1 MKMKSERTPLFVH
14 AIFIFC
20 SAAAILPLLLV
31 IAISFSSENDIIK
44 YGYSFIPHHFTTYAY
59 KYVFNDPHVLF
70 RAYSNTIIATVVGTL
85 VCMGITSA
93 LAYPLSRKSMPG
105 RRFFTFYVVLTILFN
120 GGLVPWY
127 IVMRNFL
134 HFKDNIWA
142 LIIPGLLL
150 NGFNVLIM
158 RTFFANTIPTEL
170 LEAANM
176 DGAGEF
182 RIFAQIV
189 IPLSKP
195 VYATIGLFATLAYW
209 NDWYNSMIFQI
220 RQDNFSMQY
229 ILQRILINIQI
240 LSQSKSNNAGV
251 AFAALPQETSRMA
264 MAIIAIGPII
274 FAYPFFQKYFI
285 KGLTIGAVKG

>member
-1 MKMKSERTPLFVH
+1 MNSQKTPWFVH
-14 AIFIFC
+14 VIFLFC
-20 SAAAILPLLLV
+20 SAAAILPLLL
-31 IAISFSSENDIIK
+31 IIIISFSSENSIIK
-44 YGYSFIPHHFTTYAY
+44 YGYSFFPHEFSMYAY
-59 KYVFNDPHVLF
+59 KYVFSDPHTLI
-70 RAYSNTIIATVVGTL
+70 RAYSNTIFATVVGTL
-85 VCMGITSA
+85 VCMCITSA
-93 LAYPLSRKSMPG
+93 LAYPLSRKSMPL
-105 RRFFTFYVVLTILFN
+105 RKFFMFYVVLTILFN

-127 IVMRNFL
+127 IVMKNYL
-134 HFKDNIWA
+134 HLNDNLWA
-142 LIIPGLLL
+142 LVIPGLLL

-158 RTFFANTIPTEL
+158 RTFFSNTIPVEL

-189 IPLSKP
+189 VPLSKP

-209 NDWYNSMIFQI
+209 NDWYNSMLFQVNK
-220 RQDNFSMQY
+220 DNYSMQY
-229 ILQRILINIQI
+229 VLQKILTNIQY
-240 LSQSKSNNAGV
+240 LSQSKSNNAG
-251 AFAALPQETSRMA
+251 AALAALPQETSRMA

>member
-1 MKMKSERTPLFVH
+1 MKNNRTHWLIHV
-14 AIFIFC
+14 IFIFC
-20 SAAAILPLLLV
+20 SAAAILPVLLV
-31 IAISFSSENDIIK
+31 VAISFSSEDSINK
-44 YGYSFIPHHFTTYAY
+44 YGYSLLPHEFSTYAY
-59 KYVFNDPHVLF
+59 QYIFNDPHVLL
-70 RAYSNTIIATVVGTL
+70 RAYGNTIFATVAGTL
-85 VCMGITSA
+85 TCMIITSA
-93 LAYPLSRKSMPG
+93 LAYPLSRKSMPF
-105 RRFFTFYVVLTILFN
+105 RKFFTMFVVLTILFN

-127 IVMRNFL
+127 IVMKNYL
-134 HFKDNIWA
+134 HFSDNIWA
-142 LIIPGLLL
+142 LVVPGLLL

-158 RTFFANTIPTEL
+158 RTFFLNTIPGEL

-209 NDWYNSMIFQI
+209 NDWYNSMIFQVNH
-220 RQDNFSMQY
+220 DNYSMQY
-229 ILQRILINIQI
+229 VLQSILLNIQY
-240 LSQSKSNNAGV
+240 LAQNTKSNNMSASL
-251 AFAALPQETSRMA
+251 ASLPQETSRMA
-264 MAIIAIGPII
+264 MAIVAIGPII

>member
-1 MKMKSERTPLFVH
+1 MKSEKTHWLIH
-14 AIFIFC
+14 AIFIIC

-31 IAISFSSENDIIK
+31 ISISFSSENAIIR
-44 YGYSFIPHHFTTYAY
+44 YGYSFLPREFSLKAY
-59 KYVFNDPHVLF
+59 QFVFGDPHILI
-70 RAYSNTIIATVVGTL
+70 RSYSNTIFATVVGTL
-85 VCMGITSA
+85 ACLTITSA
-93 LAYPLSRKSMPG
+93 LAYPLSRRSMPY
-105 RRFFTFYVVLTILFN
+105 RKFFTFFVVLTILFN

-127 IVMRNFL
+127 IVMKNYL
-134 HFKDNIWA
+134 HFNDNIWA
-142 LIIPGLLL
+142 LVVPGLML

-158 RTFFANTIPTEL
+158 RTFFANTIPAEL

-176 DGAGEF
+176 DGAGEL
-182 RIFAQIV
+182 RIFLRIV

-220 RQDNFSMQY
+220 KPDNFSIQY
-229 ILQRILINIQI
+229 VLQRILINLQY
-240 LSQSKSNNAGV
+240 LTQSRSSNAS
-251 AFAALPQETSRMA
+251 ASLAAIPQETSRMA

-285 KGLTIGAVKG
+285 KGLTIGAIKG